1 MSTGIPYLGS
11 KISLISKSEIRYE
24 GILYTID
31 TQMSTVALAKVRSF
45 GTEDRPTDRP
55 VAPRDEVYEYI
66 IFRGADIK
74 DIRVCEPPKP
84 QATLQGGLPNDPA
97 IVKHSTSA
105 APGGPIGSKSHGPIG
120 SGYGAIGSGPSHNSP
135 IELENVRSTGST
147 PAADL
152 RRSPTND
159 AGSQTKDRQQN
170 NRSRQDSQSSGRPH
184 SAGRGGPSPGQPI
197 GFHRGGRGG
206 SGPRGGGGGG
216 GVVHQQQHQH
226 APHQGQGGN
235 QSYRGRGG
243 GGRGG
248 FQPGRPQP
256 GKKETL
262 KFEADYDFEQ
272 ANEQFQEVLSQLS
285 KTKIDDVTV
294 ADVENG
300 GGENGEEVEGVTLD
314 VVEGVEEGEI
324 PEDEEEEVY
333 YDKQKSFFDSISCEA
348 LERSKGK
355 LVRND
360 WRAEKRLNK
369 ETFGVAGN
377 RRYGYGGR
385 GGYYNNRGGRGFN
398 QGGQGYNRGGGGGYG
413 RGGQGMGQRGFG
425 GGYSNGGFGGGYNR
439 GRGGG
444 GYGGQNGGG
453 GYGGQNGGG
462 GYGGQRGFG
471 NGNGYDR
478 EQREEGRGGGRG
490 GMGGGDR
497 MGQRGGGGGYAA
509 AVRGGGGPNQG
520 IGLRRPI
527 WAGDRNH

>member
-1 MSTGIPYLGS
+1 MSSGIPYLGS

-84 QATLQGGLPNDPA
+84 QSTLQGGLPNDPA

-105 APGGPIGSKSHGPIG
+105 APGGPVGPPKSSHGPIG
-120 SGYGAIGSGPSHNSP
+120 SGFGAIGSGPSHNSP
-135 IELENVRSTGST
+135 IELENIRSTGST
-147 PAADL
+147 PAGDL

-159 AGSQTKDRQQN
+159 TGVQTKDRQQ

-184 SAGRGGPSPGQPI
+184 SAGRGGPSPGQQPM

-206 SGPRGGGGGG
+206 PRGGGAM
-216 GVVHQQQHQH
+216 HQPGQQGI
-226 APHQGQGGN
+226 QGN
-235 QSYRGRGG
+235 NFRGRGG
-243 GGRGG
+243 RG

-262 KFEADYDFEQ
+262 KFDDDYDFEQ

-285 KTKIDDVTV
+285 KTKIDDGTV
-294 ADVENG
+294 ETNG
-300 GGENGEEVEGVTLD
+300 EENGESVEAADTVD
-314 VVEGVEEGEI
+314 VNVEPEDGEI
-324 PEDEEEEVY
+324 NEEDEEEVY

-385 GGYYNNRGGRGFN
+385 GGFYNNRGGRGYNN
-398 QGGQGYNRGGGGGYG
+398 QGGQGYSRGGGVGYG

-425 GGYSNGGFGGGYNR
+425 GGYNGGGYGGYGR
-439 GRGGG
+439 GRG
-444 GYGGQNGGG
+444 GYGGQNGG
-453 GYGGQNGGG
+453 YGGQGGF
-462 GYGGQRGFG
+462 GGQRGFG
-471 NGNGYDR
+471 GGYDR
-478 EQREEGRGGGRG
+478 DQRDGGRG
-490 GMGGGDR
+490 GMGGDR
-497 MGQRGGGGGYAA
+497 MGQRGGGYAA
-509 AVRGGGGPNQG
+509 AVRGGPNQG
-520 IGLRRPI
+520 MGQRRPN
-527 WAGDRNH
+527 WVGDRNH